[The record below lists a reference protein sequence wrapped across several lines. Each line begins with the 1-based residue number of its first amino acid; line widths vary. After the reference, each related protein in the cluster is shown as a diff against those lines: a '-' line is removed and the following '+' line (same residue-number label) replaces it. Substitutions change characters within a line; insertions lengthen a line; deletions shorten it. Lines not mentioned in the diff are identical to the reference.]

1 MRYYEITITPK
12 NSKPVTFTTLT
23 PFGTYNGSSLKVEL
37 DVFQNWYAQPT
48 QNAYIKISG
57 VDFQTINQSASFNG
71 ATIQVMAGMS
81 KGLPFA
87 NPAQQGMILL
97 GTVFQCFANWQGTE
111 VTLDLVVIPLI
122 GSPDLPQNLT
132 GTWAKGQKLED
143 AVKAVL
149 KAAYKD
155 VPITGS
161 FNAKLVSP
169 EDQPLYYQD
178 LVQFSEYVRVAS
190 QSIIKQ
196 SDYQGAQIGYTPTGF
211 VLTDGTT
218 SKTPFKISFFD
229 IIGNATWI
237 DIATIQIKLVMRG
250 DLSIGEYI
258 QLPVGLP
265 ALNIVNNY
273 SQYRNTVSFQGVFQ
287 IKQIHHVGNSRQ
299 PDANAWVS
307 VVDAYIPY
315 VQSDQQGATQ

>member
-1 MRYYEITITPK
+1 MRFYEITITPE
-12 NSKPVTFTTLT
+12 NGTPVTFTTVT
-23 PFGTYNGSSLKVEL
+23 PLGFNNGGALKVEL
-37 DVFQNWYAQPT
+37 DIFQNWYAQPT

-57 VDFQTINQSASFNG
+57 VSFETLNQSSSFNN

-87 NPAQQGMILL
+87 DPAQQGMILL
-97 GTVFQCFANWQGTE
+97 GTVFQCFGNWQGTE
-111 VTLDLVVIPLI
+111 VTLDLVVVPLI
-122 GSPDLPQNLT
+122 GSPKAPANLT

-143 AVKAVL
+143 AVKTVL

-155 VPITGS
+155 VPVTGS
-161 FNAKLVSP
+161 FNTKLVSP
-169 EDQPLYYQD
+169 EDQPMYYQD
-178 LVQFSEYVRVAS
+178 LVQFSEYVRVVS

-196 SDYQGAQIGYTPTGF
+196 PDYQGAQIGYTPTGF

-218 SKTPFKISFFD
+218 PKTPFQISFYD

-237 DIATIQIKLVMRG
+237 DIATIQVKLVMRG

-258 QLPVGLP
+258 QLPAGLP
-265 ALNIVNNY
+265 ALNIINNY
-273 SQYRNTVSFQGVFQ
+273 SQFRTSISFQGIFQ

-299 PDANAWVS
+299 ADANAWCTI
-307 VVDAYIPY
+307 VDAYIPY
-315 VQSDQQGATQ
+315 VENKQ